1 MNPGRFRESSR
12 FLPPC
17 STSRRTLAGLSLALA
32 ATSAYAEGFRNPPP
46 GAYGLGRS
54 GSRAAHVA
62 DASAITHNPAN
73 LTELGSLDVALSLM
87 AVHLS
92 FDYEGAATTASTVDP
107 WKYLPAT
114 YVAMPLKDDRFVV
127 GVGIHSPY
135 GLSNE
140 WGIDGAFADT
150 STPASLRYQAPY
162 FSELKTINLNPTLAW
177 RINEQFSLGVGLD
190 VMWSELSLKQ
200 FYPWS
205 FVSGD
210 ASAPD
215 GQVRAKG
222 DGFGF
227 GGNIGLT
234 WRINDR
240 HRLALA
246 YRSQMTVDYDGD
258 LELSN
263 IPAGFPQGVPRTSF
277 GSSIT
282 FPDIITLGYGFQVN
296 DRVRVGADIEHL
308 RFSNFDRLPLEI
320 GQPPAGLPA
329 SLDQSWDDTFTFG
342 VGGDWQINEQ
352 WLVRGSYQYY
362 MTPVP
367 SRTFSPSI
375 PDANQNVFTASVEYA
390 WARSKVELAYGLV
403 LYDDRDI
410 TNNQNPSFNG
420 HYELAVH
427 LITAGYRFSF

>member
-12 FLPPC
+12 FLPPYA
-17 STSRRTLAGLSLALA
+17 TSRRTLAGVSLALA
-32 ATSAYAEGFRNPPP
+32 ASSAYAEGFRNPPP
-46 GAYGLGRS
+46 GAYGLGRA

-205 FVSGD
+205 FVAGD

-234 WRINDR
+234 
-240 HRLALA
+240 
-246 YRSQMTVDYDGD
+246 
-258 LELSN
+258 
-263 IPAGFPQGVPRTSF
+263 
-277 GSSIT
+277 
-282 FPDIITLGYGFQVN
+282 
-296 DRVRVGADIEHL
+296 
-308 RFSNFDRLPLEI
+308 
-320 GQPPAGLPA
+320 
-329 SLDQSWDDTFTFG
+329 
-342 VGGDWQINEQ
+342 
-352 WLVRGSYQYY
+352 
-362 MTPVP
+362 
-367 SRTFSPSI
+367 
-375 PDANQNVFTASVEYA
+375 
-390 WARSKVELAYGLV
+390 
-403 LYDDRDI
+403 
-410 TNNQNPSFNG
+410 
-420 HYELAVH
+420 
-427 LITAGYRFSF
+427 